1 MQDESGPLYQR
12 VAQKL
17 RSRIVS
23 GAFPVGT
30 LLPTEEQLCLEFQVS
45 RHTVRE
51 ALRLLR
57 RDGLVTS
64 KRGSG
69 TVVVPSTGAATDV
82 HHMMTMNDLSTFSAD
97 TRFDIEA
104 IEMVVSDEQLT
115 KLLGWSSESWLRVS
129 GRRFR
134 RQEALPLSWTEYYI
148 HRDYASAG
156 RLVSKFAGPIF
167 NLIEELSGER
177 VSRVDQTIS
186 AVILAPHLVGK
197 LVVSEGSPALVVRR
211 SYLTANDKCLQIVV
225 NYHPADRFQHAM
237 SMSSVGLA

>member
-1 MQDESGPLYQR
+1 MQETTEPLYQM

-17 RSRIVS
+17 RSQIAS
-23 GAFPVGT
+23 GEFPVGT
-30 LLPTEEQLCLEFQVS
+30 LLPTEERLCLEFKVS

-51 ALRLLR
+51 ALRMLR
-57 RDGLVTS
+57 RDGLVAS

-69 TVVVPSTGAATDV
+69 TVVVPSNGAATDV

-134 RQEALPLSWTEYYI
+134 RQEVLPLSWTEYYI

-186 AVILAPHLVGK
+186 AVTLAPNLVGK
-197 LVVSEGSPALVVRR
+197 LEASEGCPALMVRR
-211 SYLTANDKCLQIVV
+211 TYRTSSDKCLQIVV

-237 SMSSVGLA
+237 SMSSISAA

>member
-1 MQDESGPLYQR
+1 MRELNEPLYQR

-17 RSRIVS
+17 RLRIVN
-23 GAFPVGT
+23 GELPVGT
-30 LLPTEEQLCLEFQVS
+30 LLPTEEQLCLEFEVS

-57 RDGLVTS
+57 RDGLVSS

-69 TVVVPSTGAATDV
+69 TVVIPSTGSAADV
-82 HHMMTMNDLSTFSAD
+82 HHMMTMNDLSAFSAD
-97 TRFDIEA
+97 TRFDIDT
-104 IEMVVSDEQLT
+104 IEMVVADDQLT
-115 KLLGWSSESWLRVS
+115 KLLGRSGESWLRVS
-129 GRRFR
+129 GKRFR
-134 RQEALPLSWTEYYI
+134 KHERLPLSWTEYYI

-156 RLVSKFAGPIF
+156 RLVSKFAGPVF

-186 AVILAPHLVGK
+186 AVILPPNLVGK
-197 LVVSEGSPALVVRR
+197 LEVSEGSPALVVRR